1 MIAPTAPVSAATVP
15 DRDNAA
21 VKYLRADVALRQ
33 SYPLPVDAASSL
45 MKALTAPLNDED
57 ERIVTAATDSLREF
71 DRAANTRWCDWSM
84 SFEDGPKANT
94 AHRGAIRELVA
105 VSGLRSRL
113 RFRSGDTSGAI
124 ADALAA
130 IAATR
135 HLSTDGSLAS
145 VLFAYQME
153 GLLEQML
160 ASNLPRISA
169 VALDDLVRSID
180 ALPRGSNVGAAFMS
194 EKVRRNDLL
203 LIVRPAVNRN
213 DLMQR
218 LTRGV
223 PALGGNSALAEQIVD
238 QCGGS
243 VRGILE
249 CIAKQQSFY
258 EAWAPRFTLPPG
270 QFESKYKSEFE
281 QASKRNPI
289 IRQFTPNL
297 PRFRWAQADRE
308 TQRAM
313 LHAAIGIERAGP
325 SSLNQNPDPYD
336 GKPFSYTVVG
346 ESFRIQSQLSD
357 DGVPLT
363 LLVGASGN

>member
-1 MIAPTAPVSAATVP
+1 
-15 DRDNAA
+15 
-21 VKYLRADVALRQ
+21 
-33 SYPLPVDAASSL
+33 
-45 MKALTAPLNDED
+45 
-57 ERIVTAATDSLREF
+57 
-71 DRAANTRWCDWSM
+71 M

-243 VRGILE
+243 LRGILE

-313 LHAAIGIERAGP
+313 LQNRSSGFLGGHGWPQDAVYEAIAAHYEKLTGLQRSPHASDRGQRQKMP
-325 SSLNQNPDPYD
+325 SITFWHFQ
-336 GKPFSYTVVG
+336 
-346 ESFRIQSQLSD
+346 RSQL
-357 DGVPLT
+357 GR
-363 LLVGASGN
+363 